1 MSKNRV
7 IVEAVLAGQS
17 HGAVALQ
24 YGISKVWV
32 GKLVAR
38 WRLGW
43 SLVEWRRPTSGGSSD
58 AQEMARFFD
67 SASHLD
73 QVVLVIDEVEEF
85 AASRSEL
92 TPGAATSGTN
102 ELLKALTKFRSRAGR
117 LLVASTNHVSRLD
130 PAVLRRLVLAVQ
142 PQPSASDDSAD
153 HPAAQPQVR
162 SQPTRQWIDDMD
174 ESRH

>member
-1 MSKNRV
+1 MGK
-7 IVEAVLAGQS
+7 ELADRSRHHGRTLALLPGEFAGSRRTPPS
-17 HGAVALQ
+17 HG
-24 YGISKVWV
+24 
-32 GKLVAR
+32 R
-38 WRLGW
+38 
-43 SLVEWRRPTSGGSSD
+43 
-58 AQEMARFFD
+58 
-67 SASHLD
+67 
-73 QVVLVIDEVEEF
+73 EVEYRCCIKATYTPIRLSSESDSQGEIDRC

-162 SQPTRQWIDDMD
+162 SQPTRPWIEDMD